1 MPKAMKYSQ
10 ISKFLLENWFFI
22 KRQTW
27 SHVIF
32 KNNKNRTVIVPKHS
46 NKDIPWPTI
55 NSILKQA
62 WLK

>member
-1 MPKAMKYSQ
+1 MPKPMSYNQ
-10 ISKFLLENWFFI
+10 ISSFLLENWFSI
-22 KRQTW
+22 KRQNW

-32 KNNKNRTVIVPKHS
+32 IWNSKTIIVPKHW

-62 WLK
+62 WIK

>member
-1 MPKAMKYSQ
+1 MSFKE
-10 ISKFLLENWFFI
+10 ISKLLKNKWFNI

-27 SHVIF
+27 SHVVF
-32 KNNKNRTVIVPKHS
+32 KNTNNTVIVPFHWWR
-46 NKDIPWPTI
+46 DIPWPTI